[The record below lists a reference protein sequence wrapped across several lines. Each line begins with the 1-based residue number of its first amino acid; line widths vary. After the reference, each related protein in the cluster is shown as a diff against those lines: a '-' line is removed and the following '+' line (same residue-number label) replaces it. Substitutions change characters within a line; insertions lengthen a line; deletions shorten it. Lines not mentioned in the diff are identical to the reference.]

1 MLSASI
7 IALTLLTDATG
18 FGPQTTTLAL
28 VLPPIVLLQGIATY
42 VRLVQ
47 INTEEFQLVL
57 ATVTLHAIHG
67 SAAPRRPQCC
77 CRARFRSR
85 LFSSKSRST
94 HSFSSVPIEEPSTP

>member
-1 MLSASI
+1 
-7 IALTLLTDATG
+7 
-18 FGPQTTTLAL
+18 
-28 VLPPIVLLQGIATY
+28 

-67 SAAPRRPQCC
+67 SAAHHGRLRLTGTVIDVVDRCLAAPRRPQRC

-94 HSFSSVPIEEPSTP
+94 QSFSSVPIEEPSTP